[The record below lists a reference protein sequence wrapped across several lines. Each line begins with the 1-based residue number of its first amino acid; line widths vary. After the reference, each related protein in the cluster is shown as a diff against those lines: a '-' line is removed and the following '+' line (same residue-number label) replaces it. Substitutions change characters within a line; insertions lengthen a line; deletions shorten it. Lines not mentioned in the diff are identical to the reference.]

1 LVGDIPAGDGKNANL
16 FYSVTEPIVWTLTT
30 GADIGKYLEHAGTRR
45 KGEGRDEEGDE
56 EGVDK
61 PVLLE
66 KAGQLFVAAH
76 PQYVAPVQVYV
87 QSSTLQINLIGQNYA
102 GCRPKKV

>member
-1 LVGDIPAGDGKNANL
+1 M
-16 FYSVTEPIVWTLTT
+16 TT
-30 GADIGKYLEHAGTRR
+30 GTGKYLEHAGTRR

-76 PQYVAPVQVYV
+76 PQHVAPVEVHV
-87 QSSTLQINLIGQNYA
+87 QSSTLQINIIGQNYA
-102 GCRPKKV
+102 VAV

>member
-1 LVGDIPAGDGKNANL
+1 M
-16 FYSVTEPIVWTLTT
+16 PIVWTLTT
-30 GADIGKYLEHAGTRR
+30 GAGKYLEHAGTRR
-45 KGEGRDEEGDE
+45 KGESRDEEGDE

-76 PQYVAPVQVYV
+76 PEDIAPVQVHV
-87 QSSTLQINLIGQNYA
+87 QSSTLQVNLIGQCHESYDLILFSNIFKSPPSTA
-102 GCRPKKV
+102 SL